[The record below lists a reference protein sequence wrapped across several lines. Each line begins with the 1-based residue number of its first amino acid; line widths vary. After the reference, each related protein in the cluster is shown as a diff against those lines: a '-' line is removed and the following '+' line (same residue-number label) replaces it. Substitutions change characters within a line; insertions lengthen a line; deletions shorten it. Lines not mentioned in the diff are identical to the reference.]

1 MPRLSIGECLRM
13 ETDILTGWLSCR
25 AGEASRRFPRLAS
38 AAKRM
43 LGIKEPA
50 RVGAT
55 VWSDS
60 QRRAPEG
67 DETR

>member
-1 MPRLSIGECLRM
+1 MPRLSIGERLRM

-25 AGEASRRFPRLAS
+25 ARAASRRFPRLAS

-55 VWSDS
+55 VWSES
-60 QRRAPEG
+60 QRGAPKG